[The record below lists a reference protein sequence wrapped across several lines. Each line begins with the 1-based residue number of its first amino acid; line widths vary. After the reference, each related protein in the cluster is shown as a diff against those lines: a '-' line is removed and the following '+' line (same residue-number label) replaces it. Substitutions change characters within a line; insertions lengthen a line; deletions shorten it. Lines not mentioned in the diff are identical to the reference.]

1 MKNIFEDWRDI
12 PGFEG
17 LYQVSNLGNVRALNY
32 HYSGK
37 VKNLKQ
43 FDRGIGYLVVHLCK
57 NGLQKYYYVHRLVG
71 QAFIENPF
79 NFNEINHINENKQD
93 NRVENLEWC
102 SRDQNVR
109 YSKAK
114 RVKCYKNNK
123 LIKEYEAI
131 RDVIKDG
138 FSQSAVSNCCL
149 GKRMTHKGYSWS
161 F

>member
-1 MKNIFEDWRDI
+1 MKNIFEEWRDI
-12 PGFEG
+12 PGYEG
-17 LYQVSNLGNVRALNY
+17 LYQVSNFGNVKALSF
-32 HYSGK
+32 HRSGK
-37 VKNLKQ
+37 EKKLKIHN
-43 FDRGIGYLVVHLCK
+43 RGIGYLYVGLCK
-57 NGLQKYYYVHRLVG
+57 DGKRKFYYVHRLVCE
-71 QAFIENPF
+71 AFIENPQ
-79 NFNEINHINENKQD
+79 NFSEVNHINENKQD

-131 RDVIKDG
+131 RDVIKEG

>member
-1 MKNIFEDWRDI
+1 MEKLIEDWRDI

-17 LYQVSNLGNVRALNY
+17 LYQVSKLGNVRALNY
-32 HYSGK
+32 HRSGK

-43 FDRGIGYLVVHLCK
+43 SDSGIGYLVVHLYK
-57 NGLQKYYYVHRLVG
+57 NGDYKRYVHRLVA

-79 NFNEINHINENKQD
+79 NFTEINHINENKYD
-93 NRVENLEWC
+93 NRAENLQWC
-102 SRDQNVR
+102 SRLFNVR

-138 FSQSAVSNCCL
+138 FSQSAVSSCCL